1 MRKIFI
7 GSSSEAVDVANAVQL
22 ALQNRGKDY
31 FAIVWNQNTVK
42 PSEYTIPSLVNEI
55 KQCQYAVFIFGDDD
69 ITRSRGKE
77 KVSARQGTM

>member
-31 FAIVWNQNTVK
+31 FAIRRTSW
-42 PSEYTIPSLVNEI
+42 S
-55 KQCQYAVFIFGDDD
+55 
-69 ITRSRGKE
+69 
-77 KVSARQGTM
+77 